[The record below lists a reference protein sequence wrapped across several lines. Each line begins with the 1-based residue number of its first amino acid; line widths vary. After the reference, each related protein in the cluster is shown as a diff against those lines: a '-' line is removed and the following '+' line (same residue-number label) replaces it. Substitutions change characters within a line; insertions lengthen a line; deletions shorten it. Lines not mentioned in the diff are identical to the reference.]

1 MKENELFE
9 EKLKL
14 QEKVAKMKNNGSSWL
29 ELFFTRSPPV
39 GNPQKWLCSARGGG
53 RRRQTAVCGG
63 LDFLVGEPA
72 GIRTQNQ

>member
-29 ELFFTRSPPV
+29 ELLFNESAALGEFELS
-39 GNPQKWLCSARGGG
+39 LCS
-53 RRRQTAVCGG
+53 AVCGG
-63 LDFLVGEPA
+63 ALRSSG
-72 GIRTQNQ
+72 